1 MAVTRSAL
9 LEELLKRAQEEEPKL
24 KGGSVIAPHF
34 WAATLRF
41 VSDADILDSL
51 PNLDTLE
58 SSEELK
64 QTKEMLAPYLSSL
77 DTLLDALAKDIASE
91 GDKATI
97 EVFIF
102 RQMIDRAAKEA
113 SDGVV
118 RVPMLLAALLRDP
131 PAAIRDFKPQET
143 PAKTS
148 AEASAE
154 APAEAPATTPSGA
167 SSDTAAKLS
176 SVASAIATLR
186 ASQDK
191 SDAPSA
197 KSDESATDTA
207 TPTPAPAPAS
217 KPENKARGKVAELV
231 AKVNEVRDQI
241 LEEVYGQDHAV
252 SAFTS
257 GYFRAELTSL
267 TNKSNKKPRATFL
280 FAGPPGTG
288 KTFLAEQIAEHLGL
302 PYQRFDMSEYADK
315 EANIEFCGSDKVYKN
330 GKAGNVTS
338 FVEEHPHSILL
349 FDEVEKAHLNV
360 IYLFLQILDAGRIRD
375 NFTDNEVSFADTIL
389 IFTTNVGKRLYEDP
403 TIPNLSSL
411 SRKRIIKAL
420 TSETKPGTNEPAFPG
435 AICSRFASGNVVMFN
450 HVGAS
455 QLIKI
460 VDKELSVNAK
470 RLEENVSI
478 ALDID
483 PTVPAALMFSEGAAA
498 DARTVKGRA
507 LTFFND
513 ELYELFRLLE
523 SDKTPMGVEA
533 LERIH
538 MTVSLDRAKDDVKN
552 CFIDKEEKTLL
563 VFADDE
569 TVSLC
574 REKCPSLKVVGAKT
588 VDEAKKAIATHDV
601 TLALCDVFCGADEET
616 RSTLNREDVESTAR
630 DFMRYLVEIGS
641 TLPVY
646 LLHRADDDFD
656 TEEMLSFSREG
667 VRGDITVS
675 PDADMEKAILD
686 TCTSLHL
693 QASMLRLAGANRI
706 ISFKTAQSVSEDGR
720 LAEIRLYDFVLS
732 LAPDADDA
740 SKSVLDNVSRPSVRF
755 DDVIGAADAK
765 GELSYFIDYLKNS
778 KRFMGKG
785 VKAPK
790 GVLLYGPPGTGKT
803 LLAKAMAGES
813 DVTFI
818 AAEGNQFLKKYTGE
832 GSDEVHAL
840 FNAARKYAPSILFID
855 EIDAIAKNR
864 SGAGSAED
872 VLTAF
877 LTEMDGFKSDPTKPI
892 FVLAATNFDVE
903 PGSAKSLDPAL
914 MRRFDRRIYIDL
926 PNKEERRRFIEMRAK
941 KNEAIKLSDEEI
953 GNLAMRSTGMSLAQ
967 LDSVFELALRNAIR
981 AKDLCVND
989 AVMEEAFETFVSG
1002 EEKKW
1007 DPAELERT
1015 ARHEAGHTLV
1025 CWLGGERPSYVTVV
1039 ARGNHGGYM
1048 QHEDREAKGSY
1059 SKEDLIKR
1067 IRTSLAGRA
1076 AEIVYYGEKDGYTTG
1091 ASGDLQSA
1099 TNLATAMLC
1108 SYGMDEE
1115 FGLAVVSADTAYDA
1129 LSGEVR
1135 ARVNAILK
1143 EELKNTVAMIEKN
1156 RAGIDALVRELLTK
1170 NHLNGDQITRL
1181 LEGIVVID

>member
-1 MAVTRSAL
+1 MTVKRSAL
-9 LEELLKRAQEEEPKL
+9 LEELLKRAANEEPKL
-24 KGGSVIAPHF
+24 SGSSVIAPHF
-34 WAATLRF
+34 WIAALRF
-41 VSDADILDSL
+41 AADENILDDL
-51 PNLDTLE
+51 PDLDTAE
-58 SSEELK
+58 SSQELKALREELS
-64 QTKEMLAPYLSSL
+64 PYFSSL
-77 DTLLDALAKDIASE
+77 DFLLDELAKGIVLE
-91 GDKATI
+91 GEKSAI

-102 RQMIDRAAKEA
+102 RQMLDRASLESENNIVTA
-113 SDGVV
+113 
-118 RVPMLLAALLRDP
+118 PALLKVLRRDP
-131 PAAIRDFKPQET
+131 PLAIRNFKP
-143 PAKTS
+143 
-148 AEASAE
+148 
-154 APAEAPATTPSGA
+154 
-167 SSDTAAKLS
+167 
-176 SVASAIATLR
+176 
-186 ASQDK
+186 
-191 SDAPSA
+191 
-197 KSDESATDTA
+197 TA
-207 TPTPAPAPAS
+207 TPTPTPTPAS
-217 KPENKARGKVAELV
+217 TTAPKTATPSDTASSIASLLASQVSASTTPTPTPTPTPTATTATATPPKTSPKASAAPPPKERGKVAGLV
-231 AKVNEVRDQI
+231 TKVNEVRDAL
-241 LEEVYGQDHAV
+241 LEEVYGQDHAI

-288 KTFLAEQIAEHLGL
+288 KTFLAEEIAKNLGM
-302 PYQRFDMSEYADK
+302 PYCRFDMSEYADK

-338 FVEEHPHSILL
+338 FVEENPHCILL
-349 FDEVEKAHLNV
+349 FDEVEKAHINV
-360 IYLFLQILDAGRIRD
+360 IHLFLQILDAGRIRD

-403 TIPNLSSL
+403 TIPNLSTV

-420 TSETKPGTNEPAFPG
+420 ASETKPGTSEPAFPG

-450 HVGAS
+450 HIGAA

-470 RLEENVSI
+470 RLKEGVSI
-478 ALDID
+478 SLSID
-483 PTVPAALMFSEGAAA
+483 PAVPVALMFSEGAAA

-507 LTFFND
+507 QTFFND
-513 ELYELFRLLE
+513 ELYELFRLIE
-523 SDKTPMGVEA
+523 SDKTPHGVER
-533 LERIH
+533 LESVS
-538 MTVSLDRAKDDVKN
+538 MTVSLDRVKEDVKN
-552 CFIDKEEKTLL
+552 CFIDDEKKTVLL
-563 VFADDE
+563 FADDD
-569 TVSLC
+569 TVALC
-574 REKCPSLKVVGAKT
+574 QNKCPNVTIVGAKAME
-588 VDEAKKAIATHDV
+588 DAKKAIATHDI
-601 TLALCDVFCGADEET
+601 TLAICDIFCGADEAS
-616 RSTLNREDVESTAR
+616 RALLNREDVESASR
-630 DFMRYLVEIGS
+630 EFMRYLVDIGS

-646 LLHRADDDFD
+646 LLNRDEDDFD
-656 TEEMLSFSREG
+656 TEEMLSFAREG
-667 VRGDITVS
+667 VRGGMVIAEN
-675 PDADMEKAILD
+675 ADVEGAILD
-686 TCTSLHL
+686 ACVALHR

-706 ISFKTAQSVSEDGR
+706 ISFKTAQTVSEDGR
-720 LAEIRLYDFVLS
+720 SAEIRLYDFVLS

-740 SKSVLDNVSRPSVRF
+740 SKSVLDNVSRPNVRF
-755 DDVIGAADAK
+755 DDVIGASDAK
-765 GELSYFIDYLKNS
+765 GELTYFIDYLKNP

-864 SGAGSAED
+864 VGAGAGED

-877 LTEMDGFKSDPTKPI
+877 LTEMDGFKTDPTKPI

-926 PNKEERRRFIEMRAK
+926 PNKEERRRFIMMRAK
-941 KNEAIKLSDEEI
+941 KNEAICLSDEEI

-981 AKDLCVND
+981 AKDLRVTD
-989 AVMEEAFETFVSG
+989 EVMEEAFETFVSG

-1007 DPAELERT
+1007 DPSELERT

-1025 CWLGGERPSYVTVV
+1025 CWLSGERPSYVTVV

-1059 SKEDLIKR
+1059 SKEDLLSR

-1076 AEIVYYGEKDGYTTG
+1076 CEIVYYGDKDGYTTG
-1091 ASGDLQSA
+1091 ASGDLASA
-1099 TNLATAMLC
+1099 TRVATSMLC
-1108 SYGMDEE
+1108 TYGMDDT
-1115 FGLAVVSADTAYDA
+1115 FGLAVVNPETAHDA

-1135 ARVNAILK
+1135 ARVNAILA
-1143 EELKNTVAMIEKN
+1143 EELEKTVAIIAKN
-1156 RAGIDALVRELLTK
+1156 RAAIDALVHELLTK
-1170 NHLNGDQITRL
+1170 NHLNGEQITRL
-1181 LEGIVVID
+1181 LEPIVVTE

>member
-1 MAVTRSAL
+1 MNSQKSL
-9 LEELLKRAQEEEPKL
+9 LMEELLKRAKEEEPKL
-24 KGGSVIAPHF
+24 SGGAIISAHFFIAALRYAADDDFLSSVPELNTPETA
-34 WAATLRF
+34 
-41 VSDADILDSL
+41 
-51 PNLDTLE
+51 
-58 SSEELK
+58 EEFGKLK
-64 QTKEMLAPYLSSL
+64 ERLAPYLVNVDS
-77 DTLLDALAKDIASE
+77 LLDSLAALIAE
-91 GDKATI
+91 TQDKATI
-97 EVFIF
+97 EAFLF
-102 RQMIDRAAKEA
+102 GQMLDRATYEA
-113 SDGVV
+113 QGVLKADAFLEV
-118 RVPMLLAALLRDP
+118 LFRDP
-131 PAAIRDFKPQET
+131 PAPIKNFRPDTQ
-143 PAKTS
+143 TS
-148 AEASAE
+148 
-154 APAEAPATTPSGA
+154 TPSA
-167 SSDTAAKLS
+167 NPLDELL
-176 SVASAIATLR
+176 TLL
-186 ASQDK
+186 
-191 SDAPSA
+191 
-197 KSDESATDTA
+197 A
-207 TPTPAPAPAS
+207 TPTPPKTETPTAAPTPTTTPP
-217 KPENKARGKVAELV
+217 KKVPKERGKVAGLV
-231 AKVNEVRDQI
+231 SKVNQVRDKL
-241 LEEVYGQDHAV
+241 LEVVYGQDHAI

-267 TNKSNKKPRATFL
+267 TNQGNKKPRATFL

-288 KTFLAEQIAEHLGL
+288 KTFLAEEIAANLGL
-302 PYQRFDMSEYADK
+302 PYCRFDMSEYSDK

-338 FVEEHPHSILL
+338 FVEENPNCIIL

-360 IYLFLQILDAGRIRD
+360 IHLFLQILDAGRIRD
-375 NFTDNEVSFADTIL
+375 NYTDNEVSFADTIL

-403 TIPNLSSL
+403 TIPNLSTV

-420 TSETKPGTNEPAFPG
+420 SSETKPGSDEPAFPG

-450 HVGAS
+450 HIGAA

-460 VDKELSVNAK
+460 VDKELQANAK
-470 RLEENVSI
+470 RLKKGVAIELE
-478 ALDID
+478 ID
-483 PTVPAALMFSEGAAA
+483 STVPVALMFSEGAAA

-507 LTFFND
+507 QTFFND

-523 SDKTPMGVEA
+523 SDKVANGVDK
-533 LERIH
+533 LEKVK
-538 MTVSLDRAKDDVKN
+538 MVCSLDRAKEDVRVCFFDD
-552 CFIDKEEKTLL
+552 EPKTVL

-569 TVSLC
+569 TVSLVAS
-574 REKCPSLKVVGAKT
+574 KCSSIKVVGAT
-588 VDEAKKAIATHDV
+588 TLADAKKAIAKHDV
-601 TLALCDVFCGADEET
+601 TLVLADIFCGADEGAK
-616 RSTLNREDVESTAR
+616 SLLNREDVESEAR

-641 TLPVY
+641 SLPVY
-646 LLHRADDDFD
+646 LISDGSDDFD
-656 TEEMLSFSREG
+656 TEEMLSFAREG
-667 VRGDITVS
+667 VRGSITVKKGAKIENDIQS
-675 PDADMEKAILD
+675 ICVD
-686 TCTSLHL
+686 LHR

-706 ISFKTAQSVSEDGR
+706 ISFKTAQTVSEDGTE
-720 LAEIRLYDFVLS
+720 AEIRLYDFVLS
-732 LAPDADDA
+732 LAPDADNA
-740 SKSVLDNVSRPSVRF
+740 SKSVLNNISRPDVHF

-765 GELSYFIDYLKNS
+765 GELTYFIDYLKNP

-832 GSDEVHAL
+832 GTDEVHAL

-864 SGAGSAED
+864 VGAGAAED

-877 LTEMDGFKSDPTKPI
+877 LTEMDGFKTDPTKPVFI
-892 FVLAATNFDVE
+892 LAATNFDVE

-926 PNKEERRRFIEMRAK
+926 PNKDERRRFIRMRAS
-941 KNEAIKLSDEEI
+941 KNEAICLSEEEI

-981 AKDLCVND
+981 AKDLRVDD

-1025 CWLGGERPSYVTVV
+1025 CWLSGERPSYVTVV

-1059 SKEDLIKR
+1059 SKEDLLQR
-1067 IRTSLAGRA
+1067 IRTSLGGRA
-1076 AEIVYYGEKDGYTTG
+1076 AEIVYYGEEDGYTTG
-1091 ASGDLQSA
+1091 ASGDLA
-1099 TNLATAMLC
+1099 TATRVATAMLC
-1108 SYGMDEE
+1108 SYGMDET
-1115 FGLAVVSADTAYDA
+1115 FGLAVVQPETASDA

-1135 ARVNAILK
+1135 ERVNVILA
-1143 EELKNTVAMIEKN
+1143 EELKRTVALIAKN
-1156 RAGIDALVRELLTK
+1156 RVAMDALVNALLTQ
-1170 NHLNGDQITRL
+1170 NHLNGEGITRI
-1181 LEGIVVID
+1181 LESTVVTD

>member
-1 MAVTRSAL
+1 MEELVLKDGAVT
-9 LEELLKRAQEEEPKL
+9 
-24 KGGSVIAPHF
+24 APRF
-34 WAATLRF
+34 WIVTLRF
-41 VSDADILDSL
+41 TADKAPLAAL
-51 PNLDTLE
+51 PALNTPE
-58 SSEELK
+58 TAEELK
-64 QTKEMLAPYLSSL
+64 ALQNKLGKYYSSL
-77 DTLLDALAKDIASE
+77 DS
-91 GDKATI
+91 
-97 EVFIF
+97 
-102 RQMIDRAAKEA
+102 
-113 SDGVV
+113 
-118 RVPMLLAALLRDP
+118 LLAALTKELVDEEKASIEIYIFKQMLNRAVQESKKGLASAVDLMEIMLRDP
-131 PAAIRDFKPQET
+131 PAAIRNFVPSASA
-143 PAKTS
+143 PKT
-148 AEASAE
+148 EASE
-154 APAEAPATTPSGA
+154 APKSASALSGTIASLIASQQANGDTPKTDTEAAP
-167 SSDTAAKLS
+167 TAAP
-176 SVASAIATLR
+176 V
-186 ASQDK
+186 
-191 SDAPSA
+191 
-197 KSDESATDTA
+197 
-207 TPTPAPAPAS
+207 TPTA
-217 KPENKARGKVAELV
+217 ETRARGKVADLV
-231 AKVNEVRDQI
+231 SKVNEVRDSL
-241 LEEVYGQDHAV
+241 LEVVYGQDHAI

-267 TNKSNKKPRATFL
+267 TNKNNKKPRATFL

-288 KTFLAEQIAEHLGL
+288 KTFLAEEIAAHLGM
-302 PYQRFDMSEYADK
+302 PFQRFDMSEYADK

-338 FVEEHPHSILL
+338 FVEENPHSILL

-420 TSETKPGTNEPAFPG
+420 TSETKPGTSEPAFPA

-450 HVGAS
+450 HVGAA

-478 ALDID
+478 TLEID
-483 PTVPAALMFSEGAAA
+483 PTIPAALMFSEGAAA

-523 SDKTPMGVEA
+523 SDKTPNGVEA
-533 LERIH
+533 LETIK
-538 MTVSLDRAKDDVKN
+538 MTVSLERAKDDVRISFEN
-552 CFIDKEEKTLL
+552 DGEKTLL
-563 VFADDE
+563 LFADE
-569 TVSLC
+569 ATVALC
-574 REKCPSLKVVGAKT
+574 REKCPSLKVVGVTT
-588 VDEAKKAIATHDV
+588 VAEAKKALAVHDV
-601 TLALCDVFCGADEET
+601 TLAVCDVFCGCKTGSED
-616 RSTLNREDVESTAR
+616 TLNREDVESEAR
-630 DFMRYLVEIGS
+630 DFMRYLTDVGS
-641 TLPVY
+641 TLPIY
-646 LLHRADDDFD
+646 LLNRCEDDFD
-656 TEEMLSFSREG
+656 TEEMLSFAREG
-667 VRGDITVS
+667 VRGGILIAEG
-675 PDADMEKAILD
+675 ADVEAGILE
-686 TCTSLHL
+686 TCRSLHL

-706 ISFKTAQSVSEDGR
+706 ISFKTAQSVSDDGKI
-720 LAEIRLYDFVLS
+720 AEIRLYDFVLS

-740 SKSVLDNVSRPSVRF
+740 SKSVLDNVSRPNVRF

-765 GELSYFIDYLKNS
+765 GELTYFIDYLKNP

-818 AAEGNQFLKKYTGE
+818 AAEGNQFLKKFTGE

-864 SGAGSAED
+864 SGAGAAED

-926 PNKEERRRFIEMRAK
+926 PNKEERRRFIAMRAS
-941 KNEAIKLSDEEI
+941 KNEAIAISDEEI

-981 AKDLCVND
+981 HKDLSVTD
-989 AVMEEAFETFVSG
+989 EVMEEAFETFVSG

-1007 DPAELERT
+1007 DPSELERT

-1048 QHEDREAKGSY
+1048 QHEDRESKGSY
-1059 SKEDLIKR
+1059 SKEDLLKR

-1076 AEIVYYGEKDGYTTG
+1076 AEMVYYGADGYTTG
-1091 ASGDLQSA
+1091 ALGDLETA
-1099 TNLATAMLC
+1099 TRLATSMLC
-1108 SYGMDEE
+1108 SYGMDDS
-1115 FGLAVVSADTAYDA
+1115 FGLAVVYPDTAYDA

-1135 ARVNAILK
+1135 SRVNAILS
-1143 EELKNTVAMIEKN
+1143 EELSKTVAIIEKN
-1156 RAGIDALVRELLTK
+1156 RAGIDALVGELLTK
-1170 NHLNGDQITRL
+1170 NHLNGEQITRL
-1181 LEGIVVID
+1181 LEPIVVTD